1 MKKSIPKVR
10 ERESEASILGDDRER
25 EFPLTPVRNSI
36 QNRETEILLSEIV
49 LTPLLLSNMM
59 FLFQFIKLI
68 NILTFQTHH
77 QSLIFFGILILFPVT
92 FDFNLSL
99 EASFSLFIDFA
110 SFFGA
115 IFLPERPLPFFKRIA
130 FGRFK
135 TFL

>member
-1 MKKSIPKVR
+1 M
-10 ERESEASILGDDRER
+10 
-25 EFPLTPVRNSI
+25 
-36 QNRETEILLSEIV
+36 
-49 LTPLLLSNMM
+49 LLSNISV

-77 QSLIFFGILILFPVT
+77 QSLIFFGILILFPFTV
-92 FDFNLSL
+92 DFNFSL

-110 SFFGA
+110 SFFSA

-130 FGRFK
+130 LGRFK

>member
-1 MKKSIPKVR
+1 M
-10 ERESEASILGDDRER
+10 
-25 EFPLTPVRNSI
+25 
-36 QNRETEILLSEIV
+36 
-49 LTPLLLSNMM
+49 LLSNISV

-92 FDFNLSL
+92 VDFNFSL

-115 IFLPERPLPFFKRIA
+115 IFLPERPLLFFKRIA
-130 FGRFK
+130 LGRFK